1 MATKLLAS
9 LLALKSRSQKG
20 IALPEVLV
28 AAVLLGIII
37 LAVSP
42 MMSYSIRS
50 SHSNK
55 ERSAAI
61 QAAQQLVEEIRNA
74 GFAQAAAHVNV
85 GESAVLA
92 DDLQGNK
99 LYIKGT
105 GEVRTTPGDGAK
117 PLNVSRIYA
126 FSNSGDMIQVTVK
139 ITWPGSSGRHV
150 TLGTTL
156 NRSLEN

>member
-1 MATKLLAS
+1 MALKARLQRG
-9 LLALKSRSQKG
+9 LALS
-20 IALPEVLV
+20 EVMV
-28 AAVLLGIII
+28 AAALLGLVM

-42 MMSYSIRS
+42 MITYSIRS

-61 QAAQQLVEEIRNA
+61 QAAQRIVEDVRNA
-74 GFAQAAAHVNV
+74 GFAQAASLVSPGNSV
-85 GESAVLA
+85 ILP

-99 LYIKGT
+99 LFIKGT
-105 GEVRTTPGDGAK
+105 GEVGTTAEGGAK
-117 PLNVSRIYA
+117 PLNVNRIYA
-126 FSNSGDMIQVTVK
+126 FSDRGDMIQVTVK

-156 NRSLEN
+156 NRTLEN